1 MELAAHELNC
11 ALAALAS
18 LGSLEHKF
26 FVLVGRSA
34 LARHRTFPPGQLAAF
49 LTILSEMRL
58 VHNDLFVASAQ
69 AIVTRSR
76 ELRPVEM
83 LRVLR
88 AFAKC
93 GVQSDALCQAM
104 GEEVATR
111 FKDRGANAGFKVED
125 LCEISWLFCVLQFY
139 HEPVFRLMFHQLGQ
153 HPRVSAD
160 ALCMLY
166 ESHLVLDTDFKANY
180 TKYRLSDD
188 HLSKLRD
195 HYRENRRDSRRC
207 TDKCRNDVVAVLK
220 SLVEG
225 TVQANH
231 RTSLGL
237 LVDVAALRKKT
248 STDGFVHVEIE
259 SALTAVRQLEQEETA
274 SPTPAGADGSVA
286 IRRRILQK
294 HGLKVVTVREHEWL
308 ALEGE
313 KEKRRH
319 LRSLLATVTD
329 VADN

>member
-1 MELAAHELNC
+1 MLEMPSRLMELAAHELNC

-18 LGSLEHKF
+18 LGAVEHKF

-69 AIVTRSR
+69 TIVTRSR

-88 AFAKC
+88 AF
-93 GVQSDALCQAM
+93 
-104 GEEVATR
+104 
-111 FKDRGANAGFKVED
+111 DRGANAGFKVED
-125 LCEISWLFCVLQFY
+125 LCEISWLFCVMQSY

-153 HPRVSAD
+153 HPKVSAD

-166 ESHLVLDTDFKANY
+166 ESHLVLDTEFKANY

-195 HYRENRRDSRRC
+195 HYTKNRLDSRRC

-220 SLVEG
+220 S
-225 TVQANH
+225 
-231 RTSLGL
+231 
-237 LVDVAALRKKT
+237 
-248 STDGFVHVEIE
+248 
-259 SALTAVRQLEQEETA
+259 
-274 SPTPAGADGSVA
+274 
-286 IRRRILQK
+286 
-294 HGLKVVTVREHEWL
+294 
-308 ALEGE
+308 
-313 KEKRRH
+313 
-319 LRSLLATVTD
+319 
-329 VADN
+329 